1 MKKLYLIRHAKSS
14 WKNLTL
20 ADYDR
25 PLNKRGKLNAPFMG
39 NLLYQLGIKPDI
51 IVSSPAYR
59 ARKTAQLI
67 AKEVRYNKKDIDY
80 YEDLYE
86 ASINNIIDTLKY
98 LDDKNSVVF
107 LVGHNPSLNL
117 FAEQFLDFDENIP
130 TCAILEIEFNCQ
142 LWQEI
147 SSYNSKL
154 ITFEYPKKYL

>member
-1 MKKLYLIRHAKSS
+1 LKKLYLIRHAKSS

-20 ADYDR
+20 SDYDR
-25 PLNKRGKLNAPFMG
+25 PLNKRGKSNAPFMG
-39 NLLYQLGIKPDI
+39 NLLQQLGVKPDI

-67 AKEVRYNKKDIDY
+67 AKEVKYNKKNIDY

-86 ASINNIIDTLKY
+86 ASVNNIIDTLKY
-98 LDDKNSVVF
+98 LDDKNNVVF
-107 LVGHNPSLNL
+107 LIGHNPSLNL
-117 FAEQFLDFDENIP
+117 FAEEFLDFDENIP
-130 TCAILEIEFNCQ
+130 TCAILEIEFSCQ

-147 SSYNSKL
+147 NSYNCKL